1 MVPSRRFLAT
11 STHPVARAARGV
23 VRAIGSFSV
32 PAPRLIVWPA
42 LRLAV
47 AIRGLYYFMAR
58 VFVCEP
64 LFKAYC
70 REYGRNL
77 HTGVFLHWVQGRGDI
92 IVGDDVTLRR
102 QVLDHLRR
110 PLLRPADAPR
120 GSRSGL
126 NHNVSLVIGREIS
139 IGSDC
144 RIASNVAIFDV
155 NGHPADPDARRAGL
169 PPSPEEVKPVR
180 ICDNVWVGRN
190 AIIHPGVTIGEGS
203 IVSAGAV
210 VMSDVPPRSVV
221 AGNPARKIG
230 VLGGVAGTGWRA
242 RSRC

>member
-1 MVPSRRFLAT
+1 
-11 STHPVARAARGV
+11 
-23 VRAIGSFSV
+23 V
-32 PAPRLIVWPA
+32 PAPRLIVRPA

-47 AIRGLYYFMAR
+47 AIRSLYYFMAR

-77 HTGVFLHWVQGRGDI
+77 HTGVFLHWVKGRGDI
-92 IVGDDVTLRR
+92 IAGDDVTFDGKCSITFAARYCDRPTLR
-102 QVLDHLRR
+102 VGD
-110 PLLRPADAPR
+110 
-120 GSRSGL
+120 RSGL

-155 NGHPADPDARRAGL
+155 SGHPADPDDRRAGL

-230 VLGGVAGTGWRA
+230 VLDASPEPAGPVKQG
-242 RSRC
+242 

>member
-42 LRLAV
+42 LRMAV

-70 REYGRNL
+70 AEYGRNL
-77 HTGVFLHWVQGRGDI
+77 HTGVFLHWVEGRGDI
-92 IVGDDVTLRR
+92 IVGDDVTFDGKCSITFAARYCDRPTLR
-102 QVLDHLRR
+102 V
-110 PLLRPADAPR
+110 
-120 GSRSGL
+120 GSRTGI

-230 VLGGVAGTGWRA
+230 VLGASPEPAAGVKQG
-242 RSRC
+242 

>member
-1 MVPSRRFLAT
+1 MVPLTRRSLAT
-11 STHPVARAARGV
+11 SSHPAARALRGLR
-23 VRAIGSFSV
+23 RAVTTFSV
-32 PAPRLIVWPA
+32 PAPGLLVRPA
-42 LRLAV
+42 LQIVVGARS
-47 AIRGLYYFMAR
+47 LYYFVVR

-92 IVGDDVTLRR
+92 IVGDNVLFDGKSSITFAARYCDRPTLR
-102 QVLDHLRR
+102 V
-110 PLLRPADAPR
+110 
-120 GSRSGL
+120 GSDSGFG
-126 NHNVSLVIGREIS
+126 HACILVIGREIT
-139 IGSDC
+139 IGSHC
-144 RIASNVAIFDV
+144 RIASGVVVFDV
-155 NGHPADPDARRAGL
+155 SGHPADPEARKAGL

-180 ICDNVWVGRN
+180 IMDNVWIGRN

-210 VMSDVPPRSVV
+210 VMSDVPPLSIV

-230 VLGGVAGTGWRA
+230 NLGA
-242 RSRC
+242 